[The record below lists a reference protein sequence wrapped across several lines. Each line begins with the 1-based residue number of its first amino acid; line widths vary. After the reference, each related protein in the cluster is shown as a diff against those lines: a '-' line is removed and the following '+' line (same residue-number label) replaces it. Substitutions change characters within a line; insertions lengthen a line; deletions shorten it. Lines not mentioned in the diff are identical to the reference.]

1 MARSNLQTV
10 TSLVR
15 SYLDEAGEPI
25 TWNDGVLLPIANEA
39 QRKVVSML
47 SGAKLFEDEV
57 TLTIPAG
64 LTAITYAADPPT
76 GDPVIPDD
84 FLHPMFIFERPAG
97 SSAHFCGPLWRRRSR
112 FSTYQRTQTLG
123 EWMWKAGTLR
133 FIGATTNR
141 DIRIEYKRR
150 LLFMSNPNDP
160 LEIPGSENAIAWR
173 CVQNAEFSRGNP
185 NLMATARAEVAEA
198 IAELKRQFTLPMQ
211 NAPVRRRP
219 YGSEGYGGTTLLP
232 RG

>member
-1 MARSNLQTV
+1 VTRPNLQTV

-25 TWNDGVLLPIANEA
+25 TWNDGILIPFANEA
-39 QRKVVSML
+39 QRKVVAIL
-47 SGAKLFEDEV
+47 TGAKLLEDEA

-64 LTAITYAADPPT
+64 TVAITYEADPPT
-76 GDPVIPDD
+76 GDPVLPDL
-84 FLHPMFIFERPAG
+84 FLHPMSIYERPAG
-97 SSAHFCGPLWRRRSR
+97 SSADYCGPLRRRRSR
-112 FSTYQRTQTLG
+112 FSTYQRTQSLG

-133 FIGATTNR
+133 FIGATTDR
-141 DIRIEYKRR
+141 EIRIEYKRR
-150 LLFMSNPNDP
+150 LEFMTDPNAP
-160 LEIPGSENAIAWR
+160 LEVPGSENAIAWR

-185 NLMATARAEVAEA
+185 NLMATAKNEFNEA

-219 YGSEGYGGTTLLP
+219 YGYGQGA
-232 RG
+232 